1 MNPSYFRIN
10 IKLNEAIERLEKWEE
25 KEFEIISAKSLDAV
39 DMCLD
44 EDGNWKKGACL
55 FVYENDSWTIFE
67 DLKGSYSD
75 LEGEKWLTFAMQN
88 SFVFAGY
95 NDAILYGELVII
107 EDGNVLKDFMEDID
121 NPDSDRNIGMA
132 YEEIQSWTDVASF
145 VDDDDL
151 VFSDEGIVLI

>member
-10 IKLNEAIERLEKWEE
+10 IRLDEAIARLEKWEKRILE
-25 KEFEIISAKSLDAV
+25 KISANSSDAI

-44 EDGNWKKGACL
+44 ETGNWKKGACL
-55 FVYENDSWTIFE
+55 FAYENNGWTVFE

-75 LEGEKWLTFAMQN
+75 LEGEKWLEFAMKD

-107 EDGNVLKDFMEDID
+107 EDGKVMKEFMEDFD
-121 NPDSDRNIGMA
+121 NPDFNRNNGSA
-132 YEEIQSWTDVASF
+132 YEVIQDWADVASF
-145 VDDDDL
+145 VDDDYAFL
-151 VFSDEGIVLI
+151 DEGIVLI